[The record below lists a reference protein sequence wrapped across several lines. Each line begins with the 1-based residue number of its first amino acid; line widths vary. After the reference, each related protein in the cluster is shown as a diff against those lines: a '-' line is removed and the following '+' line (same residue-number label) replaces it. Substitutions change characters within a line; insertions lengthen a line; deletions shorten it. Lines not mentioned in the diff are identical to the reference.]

1 MNKEK
6 NRQCRFFTETIHFSL
21 LLFTFLL
28 IFLKL
33 ISESCSALSASSLE
47 NLSAVSGSHS
57 LSEAVFFLSVDLF
70 RLICSEHSECT
81 S

>member
-1 MNKEK
+1 MSVFYRNYS
-6 NRQCRFFTETIHFSL
+6 FFT
-21 LLFTFLL
+21 FTFYFHLL